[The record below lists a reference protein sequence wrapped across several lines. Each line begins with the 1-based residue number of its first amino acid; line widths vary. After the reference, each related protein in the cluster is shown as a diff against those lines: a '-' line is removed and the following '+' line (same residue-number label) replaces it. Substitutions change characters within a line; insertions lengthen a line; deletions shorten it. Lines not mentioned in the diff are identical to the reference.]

1 MNGGFDFFLN
11 SKLCYRI
18 RYMCTKARN
27 TLKKQLF
34 VLSAKW
40 LNFMD
45 SVFRCDLVLYSY
57 HAVPGLW
64 AELVPTH

>member
-1 MNGGFDFFLN
+1 
-11 SKLCYRI
+11 
-18 RYMCTKARN
+18 MCTKARN